1 MLDSSWPAP
10 GSDAEKAAFQTL
22 QGRVG
27 ELYEALSH
35 DSRTPQTVVVVPS
48 LSMDPRELVK
58 ITGVWH
64 YEERMLVNLMLLR
77 QPRTRMIYVTS
88 QQLDPYVVDYYLSL
102 LPGVPSAHARSR
114 LVMMHCND
122 ASSTPLTQKILD
134 RPRLIER
141 ILAQVED
148 RDRAHIACFNST
160 PLERTLAVRLGVP
173 LYACDPALKNLG
185 SKSGSR
191 RIFRAAGIRFPDGAE
206 DLRDA
211 RDVADALVG
220 LKLRQPTLARAAVKL
235 DEGFSGEGNAV
246 FSFEGAP
253 DSGAPGLRDWIDE
266 HLPRTLRFEARDEYW
281 EHFCHELQEKRG
293 IVEAWVEGAGH
304 HSPSAQFRVNPLGE
318 IESVSTHDQ
327 VLGGPSGQTFLG
339 STFPASA
346 AYRRE
351 IHEAGLK
358 VAEQLRQR
366 GVIGRFAVDFVVP
379 GDGAHGDPCAI
390 EINLRKGGTAFP
402 FQMLQLLTDGRYDS
416 NDGLFCTRS
425 GEPRCYYATDNLQK
439 DAYRRLTPEDVVEV
453 SVEADL
459 HFDEATQQGIT
470 FSLLGCVAGH
480 GKLGVTAIGKS
491 AEDAARLYQHAVTM
505 LDEAAR

>member
-1 MLDSSWPAP
+1 VTETFVP
-10 GSDAEKAAFQTL
+10 GSAADLARFAEL
-22 QGRVG
+22 QAGLPRLFRSVFSDR
-27 ELYEALSH
+27 LAP
-35 DSRTPQTVVVVPS
+35 RTVVVVPGLS
-48 LSMDPRELVK
+48 LDVDQLARIAGTL
-58 ITGVWH
+58 H
-64 YEERMLVNLMLLR
+64 YEERHLSLLLLLKMPNTRLV
-77 QPRTRMIYVTS
+77 YVTS
-88 QQLDPYVVDYYLSL
+88 QPLHPLIVDYYLNM
-102 LPGVPSAHARSR
+102 LPGVPSAHARRR
-114 LVMMHCND
+114 LTLLSACD
-122 ASSTPLTQKILD
+122 GSLASLTRKILD
-134 RPRLIER
+134 RPRLLQRLREAIGDPA
-141 ILAQVED
+141 I
-148 RDRAHIACFNST
+148 AHLSVFNST

-266 HLPRTLRFEARDEYW
+266 HLPRALRFEARDEYW
-281 EHFCHELQEKRG
+281 EHFCHQLQEKRG

-304 HSPSAQFRVNPLGE
+304 HSPSAQFRVNPLGD

-379 GDGAHGDPCAI
+379 GDSTHVTPCAI

-402 FQMLQLLTDGRYDS
+402 FQMLQLLTDGRYDP

-459 HFDEATQQGIT
+459 HFDEATQQGTT

-491 AEDAARLYQHAVTM
+491 AEDAARLYRRVVTT